1 MKTIAQRMDRRA
13 GQAML
18 EYVIVFTLLLAAVIA
33 LAHCFRSARHVS
45 RRSAALV
52 SSENA

>member
-1 MKTIAQRMDRRA
+1 VKTIAQRTDRRA

-18 EYVIVFTLLLAAVIA
+18 EYVIVFVLLLAAFLA
-33 LAHCFRSARHVS
+33 LTYCFRSARHVS
-45 RRSAALV
+45 RRSAALI